1 MTNLLNNIMA
11 YVAKIFETIT
21 RFVNW
26 IGDLFVSIFKAAWD
40 FLTDVFVWLFE
51 NLFKLVADVIGGVN
65 DTLDIAGL
73 AAQVASLWNQ
83 IPPSVLQ
90 VLSAI
95 GIGSAL
101 GIVVL
106 GILIRMALQLIPFVR
121 LGS

>member
-1 MTNLLNNIMA
+1 MTNLLNTIMA

-40 FLTDVFVWLFE
+40 FLTDVSVWLFE
-51 NLFKLVADVIGGVN
+51 SLFKLVADVIGGVN

-73 AAQVASLWNQ
+73 AAQVQSLWNQ